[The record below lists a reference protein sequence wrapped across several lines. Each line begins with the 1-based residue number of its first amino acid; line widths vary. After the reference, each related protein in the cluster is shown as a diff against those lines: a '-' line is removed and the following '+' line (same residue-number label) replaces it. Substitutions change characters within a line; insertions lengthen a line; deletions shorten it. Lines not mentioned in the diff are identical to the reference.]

1 MFADLQRKT
10 NEIILI
16 FMNEIFIKSVDA
28 SVVSVDTMQTISQ
41 NVSCFQQTTKCPIFC
56 SLKALAMCSLID
68 VVTITNFFSDR
79 H

>member
-1 MFADLQRKT
+1 MFADLQRKA

-16 FMNEIFIKSVDA
+16 FMNKIFIKSVDA

-56 SLKALAMCSLID
+56 SLKLALP
-68 VVTITNFFSDR
+68 FSQNM
-79 H
+79 HANQLLLCKLF